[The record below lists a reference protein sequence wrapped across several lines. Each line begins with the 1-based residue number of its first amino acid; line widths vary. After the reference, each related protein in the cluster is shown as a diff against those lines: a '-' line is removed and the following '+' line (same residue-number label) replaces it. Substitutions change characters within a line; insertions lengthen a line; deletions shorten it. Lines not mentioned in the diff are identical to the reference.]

1 MRSRFL
7 SEFLVGGAALAA
19 VLASSAP
26 AAAQGRNWEITPESE
41 QALARGL
48 DWLARHQGPQG
59 NWESNDLGL
68 VSTGML
74 AFLAAGHRP
83 GIGRY
88 GENVRR
94 AQDYILRN
102 VQPSGL
108 LNIAEPRRR
117 DVQPRAIDVRARAVY
132 GMSPDPRISPVLDRA
147 IRLIGQ
153 TQCEDGG
160 WDYIAQQQREGH
172 DLSLVVMQALALR
185 SAVDIGLE
193 VPDEVVEQAIKCVR
207 EHYTPQ
213 GCPHNAPEKVQ
224 KEHPGRFTYSKG
236 GGQATLA
243 MAAAGV
249 VCLQEF
255 AQYDTDAWRIE
266 KNIKIV
272 LEEIEKQAKP
282 EVMAREH
289 RPPFDAYTLC
299 YVSQAL
305 YQVGGEAW
313 KKGYPRLRDAMV
325 AGQIRDPDH
334 PDRDGMWQAG
344 QWVGGR
350 PGELYT
356 TAVACF
362 VLAIPNRY
370 LPILQ
375 EGGLDALRARYGA
388 KP

>member
-1 MRSRFL
+1 MRPRFL
-7 SEFLVGGAALAA
+7 SEFLLGAAALAA
-19 VLASSAP
+19 AMALPAP
-26 AAAQGRNWEITPESE
+26 ALAQGNWEITPESE

-68 VSTGML
+68 VSTGVL

-94 AQDYILRN
+94 AQDYVLRSA
-102 VQPSGL
+102 QPSGL
-108 LNIAEPRRR
+108 LNIAEPRRGMYNHGLSTFMLG
-117 DVQPRAIDVRARAVY
+117 QLY
-132 GMSPDPRISPVLDRA
+132 GTSPDPRISAVLDRA
-147 IRLIGQ
+147 IKLIVQ

-160 WDYIAQQQREGH
+160 WDYIAQRQQQGH
-172 DLSLVVMQALALR
+172 DLSLVVMQSLALR
-185 SAVDIGLE
+185 SAVDIGLD
-193 VPDEVVEQAIKCVR
+193 VPDEVVQQAVKCVR

-213 GCPHNAPEKVQ
+213 GCPRNAPEKVQ

-255 AQYDTDAWRIE
+255 AQYDTDGWRID
-266 KNIKIV
+266 KNIQIV
-272 LEEIEKQAKP
+272 LDEIDKQAKP

-289 RPPFDAYTLC
+289 RTPFDAYTLA

-313 KKGYPRLRDAMV
+313 KKGYPRLRDAVV
-325 AGQIRDPDH
+325 AGQIRDPSN
-334 PDRDGMWQAG
+334 PARDGMWQASH
-344 QWVGGR
+344 WVGGR
-350 PGELYT
+350 PGELYST
-356 TAVACF
+356 SVACF

-375 EGGLDALRARYGA
+375 EGRIDTLRARFGG